1 MDAAKIEE
9 HAREIDEQGYTIL
22 RDAIEPDLAV
32 EFRDTIRRLQ
42 KELGVKPRGNRAEG
56 IASLRIYNL
65 LAKDPVFQKMA
76 MHDEVLPVVEKVLDE
91 ECLLSGM
98 TAIDIGPGERLQG
111 MHSDEIAMTVPRPH
125 IALMCT
131 SLWALT
137 DFTPANGGTW
147 VVPGSH
153 RFDRE
158 PGKGDSKKA
167 FAVEMPAGSVLVI
180 HGSLWHSGG
189 PNSTSEEWRLGVNV
203 QYCQGYV
210 RQQQNPYL
218 GLTREVLETFPER
231 LLRLCGFTLYRG
243 IMGHVD
249 GAAPGEFVLG
259 VDRFNERAYDETRFE
274 RDEKAAAE
282 ERS

>member
-1 MDAAKIEE
+1 MAAIED
-9 HAREIDEQGYTIL
+9 HVREIDEQGYTIL
-22 RDAIEPDLAV
+22 REAIEPALV
-32 EFRDTIRRLQ
+32 VGLRDTIRRLQ
-42 KELGVKPRGNRAEG
+42 KELDVKPRGNRSEG
-56 IASLRIYNL
+56 LASLRIYNL
-65 LAKDPVFQKMA
+65 LAKDPIFQKMA
-76 MHDEVLPVVEKVLDE
+76 LHDAVLPIVERVLDE

-131 SLWALT
+131 SMWALT
-137 DFTPANGGTW
+137 DFTAANGGTW

-158 PGKGDSKKA
+158 PKRGDQARA
-167 FAVEMPAGSVLVI
+167 FAVEMPAGSVLVF

-189 PNSTSEEWRLGVNV
+189 VNTTADEWRLGVNV

-218 GLTREVLETFPER
+218 GLTREVLASFPER
-231 LLRLCGFTLYRG
+231 LLRLAGFTLYRG

-249 GAAPGEFVLG
+249 GAAPGEVVLG
-259 VDRFNERAYDETRFE
+259 ADHFHERAYDQTRFA
-274 RDEKAAAE
+274 RDAE
-282 ERS
+282 T

>member
-1 MDAAKIEE
+1 MDTSMIES
-9 HAREIDEQGYTIL
+9 HLREIDEQGYTIL
-22 RDAIEPDLAV
+22 RDAIEPDLVVAL
-32 EFRDTIRRLQ
+32 RDTIRRLQ
-42 KELGVKPRGNRAEG
+42 KDLDVKPRGNRSEG
-56 IASLRIYNL
+56 VASLRIYNL
-65 LAKDPVFQKMA
+65 LAKDPIFQRMA
-76 MHDEVLPVVEKVLDE
+76 LHEAVLPIVERVLDP

-158 PGKGDSKKA
+158 PERGDEARA
-167 FAVEMPAGSVLVI
+167 FAVEMPAGSVLVL
-180 HGSLWHSGG
+180 HGSTWHSGG
-189 PNSTSEEWRLGVNV
+189 KNTTADEWRLGVNV

-218 GLTREVLETFPER
+218 GLTRDVLATFPDR

-249 GAAPGEFVLG
+249 GAAPGEAVLG
-259 VDRFNERAYDETRFE
+259 ADRFRERAYDQTRFA
-274 RDEKAAAE
+274 RDAGLPGKH
-282 ERS
+282 

>member
-1 MDAAKIEE
+1 MNVPPLEASL
-9 HAREIDEQGYTIL
+9 REIDEQGYTVL
-22 RDAIEPDLAV
+22 REAIEPELVA
-32 EFRDTIRRLQ
+32 ELRDTIRRLQ
-42 KELGVKPRGNRAEG
+42 GELAVRPRGNRAEG
-56 IASLRIYNL
+56 LASLRIYNL
-65 LAKDPVFQKMA
+65 LAKAPVFQKMA
-76 MHDEVLPVVEKVLDE
+76 LHPAVLPLVERVLDE

-98 TAIDIGPGERLQG
+98 TAIDIGPGEKLQG

-131 SLWALT
+131 TMWALT
-137 DFTPANGGTW
+137 DFRPENGGTW

-158 PGKGDSKKA
+158 PRRGDEAKA
-167 FAVEMPAGSVLVI
+167 FAVEMPAGSVLVF

-189 PNSTSEEWRLGVNV
+189 VNTTTDEWRLGVNV
-203 QYCQGYV
+203 QYCQGFI

-218 GLTREVLETFPER
+218 GLSREVLATFPPR

-249 GAAPGEFVLG
+249 GAAPGEVALG
-259 VDRFNERAYDETRFE
+259 ADRFHERAYDQTRFA
-274 RDEKAAAE
+274 RDQQG
-282 ERS
+282 S